1 MSAEERSV
9 EVRVVDASAV
19 AAFLFGEPRADE
31 VADRLSGGEL
41 VAPTLFGYELAS
53 VCAKKLAAY
62 PEQRA
67 ALFEAWMMVDQ
78 LGIQKLDVPVRQEL
92 VELAESCRL
101 TVYDASYLW
110 LARSLQVELVTLD
123 AELGQA
129 ASPPGA

>member
-1 MSAEERSV
+1 MPAEERPT

-19 AAFLFGEPRADE
+19 AALLFGEPRADD
-31 VADRLSGGEL
+31 VVDRLSGGEL
-41 VAPTLFGYELAS
+41 VAPKLFGYELAS

-67 ALFEAWMMVDQ
+67 ALLEAWKMVEL
-78 LGIQKLDVPVRQEL
+78 LGIQEMDVPMRQEL

-123 AELGQA
+123 AELDQA
-129 ASPPGA
+129 ASPPGT